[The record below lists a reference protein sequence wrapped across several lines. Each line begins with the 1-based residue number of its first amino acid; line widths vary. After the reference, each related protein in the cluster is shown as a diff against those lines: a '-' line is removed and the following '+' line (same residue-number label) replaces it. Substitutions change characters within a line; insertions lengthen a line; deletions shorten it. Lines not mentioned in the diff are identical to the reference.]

1 MAFIITWFLIICD
14 CLDFHL
20 NSSHFVISLIITE
33 VIHELRQIFQ
43 GLDRI
48 IILDMKKIL

>member
-1 MAFIITWFLIICD
+1 MAFINTWFLIICD
-14 CLDFHL
+14 CLAFHL

-33 VIHELRQIFQ
+33 LFHDLHQIFQ

-48 IILDMKKIL
+48 IILDMTRIL